1 MAKAKENGAETAIV
15 SLRTAL
21 ESATAKLA
29 EVAPKYLKVDRLV
42 RIMLAACSRNPKLL
56 ECSRDSVLQFCMRC
70 AETGLEPIGA
80 GGAWPI
86 PFFNGKTKRMEM
98 QFMPDYRGLVN
109 CAKHAEC
116 ITDAY
121 AEVVKGEDDFD
132 YTLGLDPTLTHKPAK
147 SDRGELVNAY
157 CVFTLPD
164 GTKRFV
170 VIDTEEIDGIR
181 KRSRAASSGP
191 WVTDESEMW
200 KKTVVRRAMKPF
212 AGMSERLDA
221 AIDADNASTGLT
233 VKEPVSMPKA
243 KTIEAEG
250 TVKDE
255 PEDAATT
262 EDEELPF
269 MKPSAKPN
277 GAAVSAEEQDLLD
290 VM

>member
-1 MAKAKENGAETAIV
+1 MVKAKENGSETAIV

-42 RIMLAACSRNPKLL
+42 RIMLSACSRNPKLL
-56 ECSRDSVLQFCMRC
+56 ECSRDSILTFCMKC
-70 AETGLEPIGA
+70 SETGLEPIGA

-86 PFFNGKTKRMEM
+86 PFRNKNGSIEM
-98 QFMPDYRGLVN
+98 QFIPDYRGLVN
-109 CAKHAEC
+109 CAKRANC

-121 AEVVKGEDDFD
+121 AEVVRENDTFE
-132 YTLGLDPTLTHKPAK
+132 YTLGLTPTLTHAPATQ
-147 SDRGELVNAY
+147 DRGKMINAY
-157 CVFTLPD
+157 CVFVLPD

-170 VIDTEEIDGIR
+170 VMDADEIDGIR
-181 KRSRAASSGP
+181 KRSKAATIGP
-191 WVTDESEMW
+191 WVTDEAEMW
-200 KKTVVRRAMKPF
+200 KKTVTRRAMKPF
-212 AGMSERLDA
+212 AGMSEHLDA
-221 AIDADNASTGLT
+221 AIEADNASTGLA

-250 TVKDE
+250 AVKDE

-269 MKPSAKPN
+269 MKPSTKPK
-277 GAAVSAEEQDLLD
+277 GAAVSAEEQDILD